1 MAFNFDFG
9 LVACFTVGR
18 FCPRG
23 GQRFPGNGFAM
34 QPYGFDQIRG
44 GAVQV
49 QVDPILKLK
58 ICFFA

>member
-34 QPYGFDQIRG
+34 QSYGFDQIG
-44 GAVQV
+44 GRAV
-49 QVDPILKLK
+49 
-58 ICFFA
+58 